1 MPKDNNQ
8 EEYSF
13 LEEQIKEEAP
23 SKKKVLSFAFRIAC
37 AGILFGIAAG
47 ISFYA
52 VKPWAENAFMKN
64 PGQVEIPK
72 DEEKSSEV
80 SSEVKNEPEEPVKT
94 TLDMES
100 YQELSKAL
108 RKVVQ
113 QAKKSVVDIDVVS
126 KNEEWMTEENGI
138 SDSTAGVIVA
148 DNGLELL
155 ILTNDTVL
163 KQGEHFQITFSDNRQ
178 YEGTLK
184 IHAGNIQMA
193 LISVRKSQ
201 LQKTT
206 RSQVTVA
213 PLGNSNNLYQGK
225 TLIALGKPFGYKDG
239 VGYGVASNVSHEV
252 VLADGKYRIIRTDMV
267 GNKNGSGVLFDT
279 DGNVMGIIM
288 PDVTGTGETSTLAAY
303 GISGIKTEV
312 ELMSNSKEVPYIGIV
327 GTFIT
332 KEISEAKNIPE
343 GLYVRE
349 IEKKSPAMKAGIRT
363 GDIITEIDGKAISTL
378 TTYHNTLMVQEPKN
392 KLAMKG
398 FRIGTETYV
407 EIDFTVT
414 VGTKQ

>member
-1 MPKDNNQ
+1 MSKDNNQ

-13 LEEQIKEEAP
+13 LEEQIKENAP
-23 SKKKVLSFAFRIAC
+23 SKKKVISFAFRLIC
-37 AGILFGIAAG
+37 AGILFGLAAG

-52 VKPWAENAFMKN
+52 VKPWAEDAFMKN
-64 PGQVEIPK
+64 SGQVKIPK
-72 DEEKSSEV
+72 DDEETKESVSEEKDEQ
-80 SSEVKNEPEEPVKT
+80 EEPVKT
-94 TLDMES
+94 ILDIEN
-100 YQELSKAL
+100 YKELSKAL
-108 RKVVQ
+108 RGVVQ
-113 QAKKSVVDIDVVS
+113 QAKRSVVDIDGVS
-126 KNEEWMTEENGI
+126 QNEDWMTEENGI

-193 LISVRKSQ
+193 LISVRKSR

-206 RSQVTVA
+206 KSQIKVA

-239 VGYGVASNVSHEV
+239 VGYGVASNVSQEV
-252 VLADGKYRIIRTDMV
+252 VLSDGKYRIIRTDMA
-267 GNKNGSGVLFDT
+267 GHKNGSGVLFDT

-288 PDVTGTGETSTLAAY
+288 PDVTGTGETSTLAGY

-378 TTYHNTLMVQEPKN
+378 TTYHNTLMEQEPKN
-392 KLAMKG
+392 TLSMKG
-398 FRIGTETYV
+398 FRIGTEAYV

-414 VGTKQ
+414 VGTKH

>member
-72 DEEKSSEV
+72 DEEESSEV

-126 KNEEWMTEENGI
+126 KN
-138 SDSTAGVIVA
+138 
-148 DNGLELL
+148 
-155 ILTNDTVL
+155 
-163 KQGEHFQITFSDNRQ
+163 
-178 YEGTLK
+178 
-184 IHAGNIQMA
+184 
-193 LISVRKSQ
+193 
-201 LQKTT
+201 
-206 RSQVTVA
+206 
-213 PLGNSNNLYQGK
+213 
-225 TLIALGKPFGYKDG
+225 
-239 VGYGVASNVSHEV
+239 
-252 VLADGKYRIIRTDMV
+252 
-267 GNKNGSGVLFDT
+267 
-279 DGNVMGIIM
+279 
-288 PDVTGTGETSTLAAY
+288 
-303 GISGIKTEV
+303 
-312 ELMSNSKEVPYIGIV
+312 
-327 GTFIT
+327 
-332 KEISEAKNIPE
+332 
-343 GLYVRE
+343 
-349 IEKKSPAMKAGIRT
+349 
-363 GDIITEIDGKAISTL
+363 
-378 TTYHNTLMVQEPKN
+378 
-392 KLAMKG
+392 
-398 FRIGTETYV
+398 
-407 EIDFTVT
+407 
-414 VGTKQ
+414 